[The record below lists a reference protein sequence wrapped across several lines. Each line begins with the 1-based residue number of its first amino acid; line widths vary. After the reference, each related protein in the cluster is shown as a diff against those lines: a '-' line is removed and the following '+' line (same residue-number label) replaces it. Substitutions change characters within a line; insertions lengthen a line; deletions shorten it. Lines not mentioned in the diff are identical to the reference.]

1 MPSSTQLSVQSNAG
15 ERNWR
20 VIPFPADTPP
30 ELAVQLL
37 RDVARTKDARLRAQ
51 GNGILLL
58 EVFVT
63 GEEDFRCVETSI
75 LQALTDLRLVQAIRQ
90 ESALE
95 IRRLVNAVIAR
106 ATGS

>member
-1 MPSSTQLSVQSNAG
+1 MLSSTQSSVKGDAG

-20 VIPFPADTPP
+20 AIPLPGDTPP

-37 RDVARTKDARLRAQ
+37 RAVARTKDARLRAQ
-51 GNGILLL
+51 ANGILLL

-75 LQALTDLRLVQAIRQ
+75 HQALTDSRLLQAIRQ
-90 ESALE
+90 ESAPE
-95 IRRLVNAVIAR
+95 IEGLVNAVIAR